1 MMQVVEAV
9 GPIVLLIG
17 LGAVLARWRFLGAAF
32 AADLNKLAF
41 WVALPALV
49 FRAAATA
56 SAPADRTLALFG
68 LLAAGTVGI
77 CLAGYAVAMAAGV
90 PGKSRGTFAQAA
102 FRGNLALVGVPVL
115 SFGAPTELVSKAVVL
130 MTAVMIFYNF
140 LAVLVLHGGRGSLRQ
155 TVLSIAGN
163 PLLLAGLLGL
173 LWGVA
178 GWPLPAV
185 ADRTL
190 SALGAA
196 AVPIAL
202 LCIGGSVLVGPVGG
216 GPAAFLAAF
225 LKVAVLPLVIFAA
238 ARGLGFPPEET
249 RIAVVF
255 AACPTAAASY
265 VMAAKM
271 GGDEALA
278 SSAVAVSTLCSAPA
292 IALALWFTG

>member
-1 MMQVVEAV
+1 MNVLEAI
-9 GPIVLLIG
+9 GPIVLLIV
-17 LGAVLARWRFLGAAF
+17 LGAVLARLRFLGAAF

-68 LLAAGTVGI
+68 LMSGATVVI
-77 CLAGYAVAMAAGV
+77 CLLGYAVAALAGV
-90 PGKSRGTFAQAA
+90 IPAARGTFAQAA

-115 SFGAPTELVSKAVVL
+115 SFGAPADLVSKAVVL
-130 MTAVMIFYNF
+130 MTALMVFYNF
-140 LAVLVLHGGRGSLRQ
+140 LAVIVLHGGRGSLRE
-155 TVLSIAGN
+155 VVVSIAGN

-173 LWGVA
+173 GWGAA
-178 GWPLPAV
+178 GWPLPAI

-190 SALGAA
+190 AALGAA

-202 LCIGGSVLVGPVGG
+202 LCIGGSLIATRITGG
-216 GPAAFLAAF
+216 FVPLLAAM
-225 LKVAVLPLVIFAA
+225 LKVAVLPLGVFLVV
-238 ARGLGFPPEET
+238 RWLGFSAEES
-249 RIAVVF
+249 RVAVVF

-265 VMAAKM
+265 VMAVKM

-278 SSAVAVSTLCSAPA
+278 SSAVALSTLCAAPA
-292 IALALWFTG
+292 IALALWATA

>member
-1 MMQVVEAV
+1 MNVLEAI
-9 GPIVLLIG
+9 GPIVLLIV
-17 LGAVLARWRFLGAAF
+17 LGAVLARLRFLGAAF

-68 LLAAGTVGI
+68 LMAGATVVI
-77 CLAGYAVAMAAGV
+77 CLLGYVVAALAGV
-90 PGKSRGTFAQAA
+90 IPAARGTFAQAA

-115 SFGAPTELVSKAVVL
+115 SFGAPADLVSKAVVL
-130 MTAVMIFYNF
+130 MTALMVFYNF
-140 LAVLVLHGGRGSLRQ
+140 LAVIVLHGGRGSLRE
-155 TVLSIAGN
+155 VAVSIAGN

-173 LWGVA
+173 GWGAA
-178 GWPLPAV
+178 GWPLPTI

-190 SALGAA
+190 AALGAA

-202 LCIGGSVLVGPVGG
+202 LCIGGSLIATPIRGG
-216 GPAAFLAAF
+216 FVALLAAM
-225 LKVAVLPLVIFAA
+225 LKVAVLPLGVFLTV
-238 ARGLGFPPEET
+238 RWLGFSAEES
-249 RIAVVF
+249 RVAVVF

-278 SSAVAVSTLCSAPA
+278 SSAVALSTLCAAPA
-292 IALALWFTG
+292 IALALWVTA

>member
-1 MMQVVEAV
+1 MNVLEAI
-9 GPIVLLIG
+9 GPIVLLIV
-17 LGAVLARWRFLGAAF
+17 LGAVLARLRFLGAAF

-68 LLAAGTVGI
+68 LMAGATVVI
-77 CLAGYAVAMAAGV
+77 CLLGYVVAALAGV
-90 PGKSRGTFAQAA
+90 VPTARGTFAQAA

-115 SFGAPTELVSKAVVL
+115 SFGAPADLVSKAVVL
-130 MTAVMIFYNF
+130 MTALMVFYNF
-140 LAVLVLHGGRGSLRQ
+140 LAVIVLHGGRGSLRE
-155 TVLSIAGN
+155 VAVSIAGN

-173 LWGVA
+173 GWGAA
-178 GWPLPAV
+178 GWPLPTI

-190 SALGAA
+190 AALGAA

-202 LCIGGSVLVGPVGG
+202 LCIGGSLIATPIRGG
-216 GPAAFLAAF
+216 FVALLAAM
-225 LKVAVLPLVIFAA
+225 LKVAVLPLGVFLTV
-238 ARGLGFPPEET
+238 RWLGFSAEES
-249 RIAVVF
+249 RVAVVF

-278 SSAVAVSTLCSAPA
+278 SSAVALSTLCAAPA
-292 IALALWFTG
+292 IALALWVTA

>member
-1 MMQVVEAV
+1 MLRVVDAV
-9 GPIVLLIG
+9 GPIVLLIA

-32 AADLNKLAF
+32 VADLNKLAF

-56 SAPADRTLALFG
+56 TAPADRTLALFG
-68 LLAAGTVGI
+68 LLSVGTVAI
-77 CLAGYAVAMAAGV
+77 CLLGFAVAALAGV
-90 PGKSRGTFAQAA
+90 PGGSRGTFAQAA

-115 SFGAPTELVSKAVVL
+115 SFGAPAELVSKAVVL
-130 MTAVMIFYNF
+130 MTALMVFYNF
-140 LAVLVLHGGRGSLRQ
+140 LAVLVLHGGRGSFLE
-155 TVLSIAGN
+155 TVRSIAGN

-173 LWGVA
+173 FWGAV
-178 GWPLPAV
+178 GWSLPTL

-190 SALGAA
+190 AALAAA

-202 LCIGGSVLVGPVGG
+202 LCIGGSVLSGPVKGG
-216 GPAAFLAAF
+216 VAALLAAL
-225 LKVAVLPLVIFAA
+225 LKVAILPLGVFFAS
-238 ARGLGFPPEET
+238 RGLGLSAEET
-249 RIAVVF
+249 RLVVVF

-271 GGDEALA
+271 GGDESLA

>member
-1 MMQVVEAV
+1 MGVIEAI
-9 GPIVLLIG
+9 GPIVLLIV

-32 AADLNKLAF
+32 AADLNRLAF

-68 LLAAGTVGI
+68 LMAGATLVI
-77 CLAGYAVAMAAGV
+77 CLLGYAVAALAGV
-90 PGKSRGTFAQAA
+90 IPAARGTFAQAA

-115 SFGAPTELVSKAVVL
+115 SFGAPADLVSKAVVL
-130 MTAVMIFYNF
+130 MTALMVFYNF
-140 LAVLVLHGGRGSLRQ
+140 LAVIVLHGGRGSLRE
-155 TVLSIAGN
+155 VAVSIAGN
-163 PLLLAGLLGL
+163 PLLLAGLSGL
-173 LWGVA
+173 AWGAA
-178 GWPLPAV
+178 GWPLPTI

-190 SALGAA
+190 AALGAA

-202 LCIGGSVLVGPVGG
+202 LCIGGSLIATPIRGSFVAL
-216 GPAAFLAAF
+216 LAAM
-225 LKVAVLPLVIFAA
+225 LKVAVLPLGVFFVV
-238 ARGLGFPPEET
+238 RWLGFSTEES
-249 RIAVVF
+249 RVAVVF

-278 SSAVAVSTLCSAPA
+278 SSVVALSTLCAAPA
-292 IALALWFTG
+292 VALALWVTS

>member
-1 MMQVVEAV
+1 MGVIEAI
-9 GPIVLLIG
+9 GPLVLLIA

-68 LLAAGTVGI
+68 LMSGATVVI
-77 CLAGYAVAMAAGV
+77 CLLGFAVAAVVGV
-90 PGKSRGTFAQAA
+90 PGTARGTFAQAA

-115 SFGAPTELVSKAVVL
+115 SFGAPADLVSKAVVL
-130 MTAVMIFYNF
+130 MTALMVFYNF
-140 LAVLVLHGGRGSLRQ
+140 LAVIVLHGGRGSLRE
-155 TVLSIAGN
+155 VLVSIAGN
-163 PLLLAGLLGL
+163 PLLVAGLLGL
-173 LWGVA
+173 GWGAA
-178 GWPLPAV
+178 GWPLPTI

-190 SALGAA
+190 DALGSA

-202 LCIGGSVLVGPVGG
+202 LCIGGS
-216 GPAAFLAAF
+216 LAATRIAGGF
-225 LKVAVLPLVIFAA
+225 VALLAALLKVAVLPVGVFLVV
-238 ARGLGFPPEET
+238 RWLGFSAEES
-249 RIAVVF
+249 RLAVVF

-278 SSAVAVSTLCSAPA
+278 SSAVALSTLCAAPA
-292 IALALWFTG
+292 VALALWVTA